1 MDKHQ
6 QDKTKWKEV
15 TGQSDSTTTNKE
27 KTDPDALI
35 LNKNNYTK
43 PGKKKL

>member
-1 MDKHQ
+1 MDKQQ

-15 TGQSDSTTTNKE
+15 IGQSDSRTTNKA
-27 KTDPDALI
+27 KADPDAPI

-43 PGKKKL
+43 PGKKKC

>member
-6 QDKTKWKEV
+6 QDKIKWEEV
-15 TGQSDSTTTNKE
+15 IGQSDSATTNKA
-27 KTDPDALI
+27 KADLDAPI

-43 PGKKKL
+43 PGKKRR